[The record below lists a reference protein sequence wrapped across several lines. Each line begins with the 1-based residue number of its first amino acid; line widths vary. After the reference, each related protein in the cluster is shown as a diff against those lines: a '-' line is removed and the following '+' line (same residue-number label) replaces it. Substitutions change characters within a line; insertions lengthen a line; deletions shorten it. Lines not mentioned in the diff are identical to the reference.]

1 MSEKDRKRNK
11 TEEGQIHSDLG
22 ESQYTVVIDIDENA
36 RRVEG
41 RVEGEMP
48 EENIPLMISDF
59 IMQTAMMEIGL
70 DGPACPYDMMDRIS
84 EMVTYIA
91 GGFAAIAGVRS
102 TCGKV
107 KAVKF
112 INGTFQ
118 DFRKDAHTQIVFTP
132 YEDEEFGT
140 QYHVDVYGTPVFSP
154 WKALLALA
162 EIADARMSRTKG
174 LSLPSV
180 LIACNA
186 PSIISS
192 VMDEIVFDSFGC
204 DGICDECPVSGDDDG
219 CDDHDEDHDE
229 DDTGF
234 VFGGPQDMPC

>member
-1 MSEKDRKRNK
+1 MSQKRAKAKEKK
-11 TEEGQIHSDLG
+11 TKEEGRIG
-22 ESQYTVVIDIDENA
+22 KAPYTVVIDIDENA

-41 RVEGEMP
+41 RIEGKMP

-70 DGPACPYDMMDRIS
+70 DGPDCPYDMMDRIS

-102 TCGKV
+102 TGGKV

-112 INGTFQ
+112 VNGTFQ

-162 EIADARMSRTKG
+162 EIADTRMSRTKG

-192 VMDEIVFDSFGC
+192 MMDEIVFDSFGC

-219 CDDHDEDHDE
+219 CDEGHDDDHDEDG
-229 DDTGF
+229 TGF
-234 VFGGPQDMPC
+234 VFGVPQDMPC

>member
-1 MSEKDRKRNK
+1 MSQKRAKAKEKKAE
-11 TEEGQIHSDLG
+11 EEGRIG
-22 ESQYTVVIDIDENA
+22 KAPYTVVIDIDENA

-59 IMQTAMMEIGL
+59 IMQTAMMEIEM

-84 EMVTYIA
+84 EMVTYIT

-102 TCGKV
+102 TGGKV

-140 QYHVDVYGTPVFSP
+140 QYHVDIYGTPVFSP

-162 EIADARMSRTKG
+162 EIADGRMRRTMG
-174 LSLPSV
+174 LNLPSV
-180 LIACNA
+180 LIACNV

-192 VMDEIVFDSFGC
+192 MMDEIVFDSFGC

-219 CDDHDEDHDE
+219 CDEGHDDDHDEDG
-229 DDTGF
+229 TGF
-234 VFGGPQDMPC
+234 VFGAPQDMPC